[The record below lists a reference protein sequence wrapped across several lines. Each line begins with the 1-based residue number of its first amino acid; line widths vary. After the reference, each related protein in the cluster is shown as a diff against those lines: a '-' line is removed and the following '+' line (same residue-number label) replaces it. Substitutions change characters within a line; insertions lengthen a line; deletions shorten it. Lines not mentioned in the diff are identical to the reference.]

1 MPRANPSTSTSSPS
15 SPGPSSSRRSSRA
28 KTAPEPPPPASEAA
42 TSQPPKRYVLTGR
55 DYVLPAEV
63 AQAALRAL
71 FLIEE
76 GLYVPAPTMSPD
88 AVSIDDPETLMG
100 GYRPLSEEELAR
112 LAGTSDIP
120 APNPPPPDE
129 PQPR

>member
-1 MPRANPSTSTSSPS
+1 M
-15 SPGPSSSRRSSRA
+15 
-28 KTAPEPPPPASEAA
+28 
-42 TSQPPKRYVLTGR
+42 
-55 DYVLPAEV
+55 
-63 AQAALRAL
+63 
-71 FLIEE
+71 
-76 GLYVPAPTMSPD
+76 PAPTMSPD